1 MHILEGDGPEGQPA
15 EGVDALDDIAND
27 LMGGDEDEQS
37 APAQSE
43 DDEATDDAE
52 GSDEPEE
59 EAEETEED
67 EEEQTFTIKH
77 DGKDVTLK
85 QSELVEMAQKG
96 FDYTNKTMAVA
107 KERDEAKAERETAG
121 QYRQH
126 HEQVLGE
133 QLQRLQALEQFLQA
147 QVGDPPHISLAHQDA
162 QSYLVQKEMHESR
175 VGTLQQVQQ
184 AIQQTHSETQ
194 RQRQAW
200 IEQQAGET
208 ERALRDTLPGWND
221 DTLNDYAKYAA
232 GLGLTP
238 QTADVAFV
246 QKGFWELIDKAKKF
260 DALQA
265 RKAEMKP
272 TAKLAKVVKPAAQNQ
287 PAKVAERVKREAAFN
302 KNPTVDALA
311 ELLR

>member
-1 MHILEGDGPEGQPA
+1 MILEGDDPTGQPA
-15 EGVDALDDIAND
+15 EGVDALDDIANA
-27 LMGGDEDEQS
+27 LIGGSEEDEQS
-37 APAQSE
+37 APAASE
-43 DDEATDDAE
+43 EDEASDDAE

-107 KERDEAKAERETAG
+107 KERETVQAERATAT

-133 QLQRLQALEQFLQA
+133 QLQRLQALEQFLVA
-147 QVGDPPHISLAHQDA
+147 QVGDPPPLSLAQENA
-162 QSYLVQKEMHESR
+162 QAFLVQKEMHDRR

-208 ERALRDTLPGWND
+208 ERALQDTLPGWND
-221 DTLNDYAKYAA
+221 DMLNDYAKYAA
-232 GLGLTP
+232 GLGLTA

-246 QKGFWELIDKAKKF
+246 QKGFWELVHKAKAF

-265 RKAEMKP
+265 KKAEMKP
-272 TAKLAKVVKPAAQNQ
+272 TAKLTKVVKPAANNQ
-287 PAKVAERVKREAAFN
+287 SGKVAERVKREAAFN